1 MISIPKILL
10 VCAVVLL
17 ASAYTEENNVLIL
30 TTEDFPSIIKEFP
43 LILIEFYAPWC
54 GHCKRLA
61 PIYDEVATEL
71 KNAGS
76 PVRLAKVDCDA
87 HPSVKGSYSVQGF
100 PTLLFFNNGVE
111 VKYSGQRSKE
121 FMVNWLSKKTRDPV
135 VAITA
140 DQLAGLAADGKVNI
154 VFHGDITSQQG
165 SSISAIAVADDYN
178 STSPATQPT
187 TPLPLAS
194 SPREPSRSSDPSAN
208 PPPPSSTRT
217 SRAGSVSTNAPP
229 STPSTTAPSATS
241 SASALPPSSSSSP
254 PRPERRSTRSSPTPP
269 TSGALSAA
277 SPSSSP
283 TSPYPSPYPDRC

>member
-10 VCAVVLL
+10 ICAVVLL

-30 TTEDFPSIIKEFP
+30 TGEDFPGIIKEFP

-76 PVRLAKVDCDA
+76 TVRLAKVDCDA
-87 HPSVKGSYSVQGF
+87 HPTVKGSYSVQGF

-111 VKYSGQRSKE
+111 VKYNGQRSKE

-135 VAITA
+135 VAIAA
-140 DQLAGLAADGKVNI
+140 DQLAALATDGKVNI
-154 VFHGDITSQQG
+154 VFHGDITSSQG

-178 STSPATQPT
+178 STFSATQLT

-194 SPREPSRSSDPSAN
+194 SPRELCRSSDLSAN
-208 PPPPSSTRT
+208 PPPPWLTRT
-217 SRAGSVSTNAPP
+217 SRAG
-229 STPSTTAPSATS
+229 
-241 SASALPPSSSSSP
+241 
-254 PRPERRSTRSSPTPP
+254 
-269 TSGALSAA
+269 
-277 SPSSSP
+277 
-283 TSPYPSPYPDRC
+283 